1 MADVQ
6 GLDAVRE
13 DVQRSLDL
21 FLGGASFRRDMGGTP
36 RRGLLFEGGPGTG
49 KTHIAK
55 AMAAEA
61 GVPFLFV
68 SGTSFQSM
76 FYGATAGK
84 IRSYFKT
91 LRKTALANGGAIG
104 FIEEIDAIGATRN
117 GLGMSDRSAV
127 ARSVQCCGSVQTMP
141 STFLQPAMP
150 MVTNNYVSEGVGGVV
165 NELLVQ

>member
-21 FLGGASFRRDMGGTP
+21 FLGGASFRKTMGGTP
-36 RRGLLFEGGPGTG
+36 RRGLLFEGPPGTG
-49 KTHIAK
+49 KTHTAK

-76 FYGATAGK
+76 FYGATALK
-84 IRSYFKT
+84 IRNFFKK
-91 LRKTALANGGAIG
+91 LRKIALAEGGAIA
-104 FIEEIDAIGATRN
+104 FMEEIDAI
-117 GLGMSDRSAV
+117 
-127 ARSVQCCGSVQTMP
+127 
-141 STFLQPAMP
+141 
-150 MVTNNYVSEGVGGVV
+150 
-165 NELLVQ
+165 